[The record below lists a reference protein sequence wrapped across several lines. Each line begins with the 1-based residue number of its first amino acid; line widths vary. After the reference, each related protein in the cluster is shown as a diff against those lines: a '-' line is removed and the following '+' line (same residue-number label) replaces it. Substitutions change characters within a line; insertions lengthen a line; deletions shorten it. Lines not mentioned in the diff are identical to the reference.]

1 MLRAAVDFIA
11 DLRQASSPGDVPVGR
26 SVVVIGGG
34 MTAVDAAVQSKKL
47 GARDVSNVYRRG
59 AEAMSASTY
68 EQEWAQKN
76 GVAIRHWAAPKE
88 ILAENGAVSGVR
100 FAVTRIDAGKLSE
113 TGETSAL
120 AADMVLT
127 AIGQSFVAEP
137 VGASIALEQGR
148 IRTDEEGRTSHARIW
163 AGGDCRFGGLDLT
176 VDAVEQGKRAAISI
190 DATLRA

>member
-1 MLRAAVDFIA
+1 
-11 DLRQASSPGDVPVGR
+11 VPVGR

-47 GARDVSNVYRRG
+47 GARDVSIVYRRG

-76 GVAIRHWAAPKE
+76 GVTIRHWAAPKE

-113 TGETSAL
+113 TGETFAL